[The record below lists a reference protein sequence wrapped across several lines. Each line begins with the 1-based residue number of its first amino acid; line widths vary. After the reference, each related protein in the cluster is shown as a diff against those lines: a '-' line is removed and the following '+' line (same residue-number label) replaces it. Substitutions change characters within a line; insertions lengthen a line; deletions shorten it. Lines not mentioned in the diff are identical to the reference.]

1 LLPTSIF
8 LLELLVAVLIYEE
21 SERRRDRQ
29 EGWRAVVLAAFLLV
43 VMPLFSLATQLAVGP
58 DAPELFPMFLARTTG
73 LVLLALVLHGTVL
86 MSGRIIRESRGW
98 WSFTAQ
104 SGRWRVRA
112 WLLRRR
118 DQKVT
123 AAALSSFIIYRR
135 LYTRHRTAW
144 PGDLPEF
151 GPWDGVARLIIG
163 PDLAA
168 SSPLDEVS
176 EVSRMLSGAGGL
188 PSQAPG
194 TNGGQV
200 GMHV

>member
-1 LLPTSIF
+1 
-8 LLELLVAVLIYEE
+8 
-21 SERRRDRQ
+21 
-29 EGWRAVVLAAFLLV
+29 
-43 VMPLFSLATQLAVGP
+43 
-58 DAPELFPMFLARTTG
+58 MFLARTTG

-144 PGDLPEF
+144 PRDLPEF
-151 GPWDGVARLIIG
+151 GPGWRCAPDHRSGSRRIESARRGLRGVADAVRRGRPSI
-163 PDLAA
+163 P
-168 SSPLDEVS
+168 
-176 EVSRMLSGAGGL
+176 GAGHKRQPGRYARVSTAREPRTGWITRLLPPRLQTSDSPGL
-188 PSQAPG
+188 RSRPQAFARAPSL
-194 TNGGQV
+194 
-200 GMHV
+200 HS